1 MMKFTS
7 TLILF
12 PLILVSGVVQAREKP
27 APDQVAQAMQ
37 RVADW
42 QIAHFRD
49 NYSHNDQPHAIGQ
62 QQLVATAR
70 ASTSPSAPAAA
81 RSRPAR

>member
-49 NYSHNDQPHAIGQ
+49 NYSHNDQPHAIGDWTNAAFYFG
-62 QQLVATAR
+62 LLKWSNISNDAR
-70 ASTSPSAPAAA
+70 VG
-81 RSRPAR
+81 